1 VAEAE
6 AQGAFALEMCE
17 SDNRLLSARPTLFL
31 PVAGSRLCRLGEN
44 ENSLLAG
51 TPGHSRAFRILN
63 FDENPTPNA
72 EPPPVVSRH
81 SSPRLTGP
89 LVGAQIYPTPS
100 RLRSAMDDSAGEA
113 GSQSQVR
120 RIRGASL
127 SSAPQPLSRSKYGTR
142 RSNPSRPLAYPRFLS
157 LQVHACSSYPLSFP
171 SRAFPSSLCL
181 SRI

>member
-1 VAEAE
+1 MCLKIRCDGKSKKKL
-6 AQGAFALEMCE
+6 QNFLRTKQALAKTKIPFW
-17 SDNRLLSARPTLFL
+17 RAP
-31 PVAGSRLCRLGEN
+31 PVI
-44 ENSLLAG
+44 
-51 TPGHSRAFRILN
+51 PGHFEFLILMRI
-63 FDENPTPNA
+63 PHQTPS
-72 EPPPVVSRH
+72 PPPVVSRH